1 MIRTDS
7 EVWRY
12 VDGELPPAD
21 ADAIEVQAARDPVLQ
36 KRIDEAR
43 LMRAAVLE
51 GAPRPPAGF
60 AAKVAARAQLRAAQP
75 TQQVLAV
82 RQVLAT
88 QQVLEMRRFLR
99 RVLVAAAILAAV
111 GIAYMAIEVVPD
123 LVDGLTAGSD
133 PLLERR

>member
-1 MIRTDS
+1 VIRSQADI
-7 EVWRY
+7 WRY

-21 ADAIEVQAARDPVLQ
+21 ADAIEAQAAHDPVLQ

-51 GAPRPPAGF
+51 GAPRPSNGF

-75 TQQVLAV
+75 
-82 RQVLAT
+82 T

>member
-1 MIRTDS
+1 MPNPDI
-7 EVWRY
+7 WLY

-21 ADAIEVQAARDPVLQ
+21 ADAIEAQAARDPVLQ
-36 KRIDEAR
+36 ERIDEAR
-43 LMRAAVLE
+43 LIRAAVLE
-51 GAPRPPAGF
+51 GAPHPSHGF
-60 AAKVAARAQLRAAQP
+60 AAKVAARAQLRAPQP
-75 TQQVLAV
+75 KQQIL
-82 RQVLAT
+82 QPT

>member
-1 MIRTDS
+1 MNRSQSDI
-7 EVWRY
+7 WLY
-12 VDGELPPAD
+12 IDGELPPAD
-21 ADAIEVQAARDPVLQ
+21 ADAIEAQAASDPVLRN
-36 KRIDEAR
+36 RIDEAR

-51 GAPRPPAGF
+51 GAPRPSAGF
-60 AAKVAARAQLRAAQP
+60 AAKVTARAQLRGAQP
-75 TQQVLAV
+75 SE
-82 RQVLAT
+82 
-88 QQVLEMRRFLR
+88 QVLEMRRFLR

>member
-1 MIRTDS
+1 VIRTDS
-7 EVWRY
+7 EVWLY

-51 GAPRPPAGF
+51 GAPRPAAGF

-75 TQQVLAV
+75 
-82 RQVLAT
+82 T